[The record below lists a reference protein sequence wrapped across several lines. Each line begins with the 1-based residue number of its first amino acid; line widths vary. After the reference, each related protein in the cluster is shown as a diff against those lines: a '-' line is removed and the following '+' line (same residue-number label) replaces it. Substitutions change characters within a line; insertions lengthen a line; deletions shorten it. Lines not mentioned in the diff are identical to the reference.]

1 MERSKAGVF
10 PWKQPPALALPH
22 NLTFSNSTAQPV
34 DGKNSLQKFIAC
46 QMKILQENI
55 ALYEIPGLRS
65 ENDISV
71 LIL

>member
-1 MERSKAGVF
+1 MEQSWDGVF
-10 PWKQPPALALPH
+10 FLEATTCSCWEPH

-55 ALYEIPGLRS
+55 AEPPGLYEIPGLRS
-65 ENDISV
+65 D
-71 LIL
+71 